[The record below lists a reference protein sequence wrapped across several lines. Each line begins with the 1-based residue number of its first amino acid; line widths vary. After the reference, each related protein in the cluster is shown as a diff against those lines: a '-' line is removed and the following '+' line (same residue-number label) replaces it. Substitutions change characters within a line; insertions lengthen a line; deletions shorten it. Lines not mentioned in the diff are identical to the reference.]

1 MDAAFVPLLIR
12 REDFSVLLSSVLPN
26 TDAAGSMQVQTRTL
40 TVPFRTLVVEDH
52 KPFLEYI
59 CSTLRE
65 NPHLEL
71 VGQAENG
78 TEAVER
84 SAVLQPDLIF
94 LDIGLPGINGLEAAC
109 RIRSLVPGA
118 KIIFLTQE
126 TSPEIVHE
134 ALGLGASGYVLKSKS
149 YSDLQIAIEAV
160 LLGNRFVSE
169 GLDGHGQ

>member
-1 MDAAFVPLLIR
+1 MRLFCCDV
-12 REDFSVLLSSVLPN
+12 
-26 TDAAGSMQVQTRTL
+26 
-40 TVPFRTLVVEDH
+40 H

-65 NPHLEL
+65 HPNLEI

-84 SAVLQPDLIF
+84 TAVLQPDLIF
-94 LDIGLPGINGLEAAC
+94 LDIGLPGLNGIEEAC
-109 RIRSLVPGA
+109 RIRSLVPA
-118 KIIFLTQE
+118 ARIIFLTQE

-134 ALGLGASGYVLKSKS
+134 ALNLGALGYVLKSRSHK
-149 YSDLQIAIEAV
+149 DLEIAIETV
-160 LLGNRFVSE
+160 LLGKRFVSE